1 MVVDCGGGTV
11 DITVYEM
18 TSDGGKLKE
27 LHMATG
33 GPHGSTGVL
42 AYWFT
47 WTIYRSAVASW
58 CFVRAGHTCQS
69 DYNVVGLHGNGHS
82 RTTEELSSK
91 GREG

>member
-33 GPHGSTGVL
+33 GPHGSTGMYLHLSV
-42 AYWFT
+42 YSKEYYN
-47 WTIYRSAVASW
+47 I
-58 CFVRAGHTCQS
+58 AGDS
-69 DYNVVGLHGNGHS
+69 
-82 RTTEELSSK
+82 
-91 GREG
+91 